1 MKLLD
6 YLHILHNSSP
16 EIYDG
21 QLINYNKISSP
32 KIYRGQLLY
41 YRLNGRLIEAKICVE
56 PKQYSISDFKISIE
70 TKNNQIYIYIFHKYF
85 CYDYFDDVTHLYEI
99 LNNDFYNEFEYVF
112 DKNNIYSLNEY
123 SPKHMKTESEC
134 INFLESIGFIIM

>member
-6 YLHILHNSSP
+6 YLQILHNSSP

-41 YRLNGRLIEAKICVE
+41 YRLNDRLVEAKICVE
-56 PKQYSISDFKISIE
+56 PKQYSISDFEIVIE
-70 TKNNQIYIYIFHKYF
+70 TRNNQIFIYIFHKNF
-85 CYDYFDDVTHLYEI
+85 CYGFNDSTHLYEI
-99 LNNDFYNEFEYVF
+99 LNNDFYNEFKYVF
-112 DKNNIYSLNEY
+112 DKNNLWSLNEY
-123 SPKHMKTESEC
+123 TPKHMKTEREC
-134 INFLESIGFIIM
+134 IDFLESIGFITM